1 MEEAM
6 IRDHLALAERHVAEG
21 ERHIA
26 EQRVRL
32 DELERAGADT
42 TTAKEVL
49 RVFQDSQALH
59 LTDRARLRAE
69 LERARPARGHW

>member
-26 EQRVRL
+26 EQRARL

-42 TTAKEVL
+42 QLARKVL
-49 RVFQDSQALH
+49 QVFEETQAMYVS
-59 LTDRARLRAE
+59 DRARLRAE
-69 LERARPARGHW
+69 FEQAAR